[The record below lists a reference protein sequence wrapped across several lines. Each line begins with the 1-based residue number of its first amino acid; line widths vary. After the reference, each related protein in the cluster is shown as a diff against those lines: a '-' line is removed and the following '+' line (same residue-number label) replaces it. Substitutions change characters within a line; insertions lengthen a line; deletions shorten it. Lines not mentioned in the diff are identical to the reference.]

1 MDSEWQAAE
10 FEIEWGQGISYES
23 DILDAAMEAGLITG
37 AGGYF
42 CYDDEMIGHG
52 REATKA
58 YLAEHPEL
66 MAEIRAT
73 VLGEGEGEPPRP
85 KAEGEQ

>member
-1 MDSEWQAAE
+1 MA
-10 FEIEWGQGISYES
+10 
-23 DILDAAMEAGLITG
+23 AGLITS

-42 CYDDEMIGHG
+42 RYDDEMIGHG

-73 VLGEGEGEPPRP
+73 ILGEGEGELLHR
-85 KAEGEQ
+85 KAEGDQ